1 MALPDLSR
9 MSQADAIAALQQ
21 YFAQSGQLNPQDPYA
36 GSGFAADPQFSQGV
50 QSAYG
55 NDKIS
60 GLQPTANGGFSGA
73 LTPSFDPIGAGG
85 QYGQYRGEFDAQGN
99 LNPASVQFGQDQ
111 RHNGWIS
118 ENMPLVT
125 AAAMGGSMLASG
137 GFGAGAGAGAGSG
150 GAGGFSGAASGA
162 GAAGT
167 GITEALGAGSGF
179 SGATGAG
186 LAGGVDLTGLGLGG
200 TGTFGEL
207 TGATMLTGGGV
218 APALTTGAGG
228 VTAGL
233 GAAGAAAG
241 GGGAGSV
248 LGSIVDGLGGTKGLV
263 GLAGAAAG
271 ALGAGPDV
279 ATTSR
284 DVPEWAQKYGP
295 DIVGRGQAIA
305 DTPFQPYTGQRFAG
319 PNDALRQSW
328 EMANQT
334 AQGPSAAQQ
343 ISQGTFNRLQSGQ
356 APDFGKATQVD
367 NQYIGQTT
375 PGATNSYIGQNANSN
390 VSGLLGGQ
398 NPILGQTTG
407 SIGPLGQMNLAQTTT
422 DVGRNALLGQNNPY
436 LNDAIGFATGD
447 ITRNFNNT
455 INPQLD
461 RMARASGSFGN
472 SGVEQ
477 ARQEAQ
483 RTMAQQV
490 GRTTS
495 DMRMQ
500 DYNLQAQLG
509 EGDLGR
515 RLQAGLTD
523 ASRNLGASQAMQQFN
538 IGNDFARQQANLGYR
553 AGDLSRNMTGYE
565 AQQNRMLDAG
575 KFDANNAQQNWQT
588 NLAATSDLGKFNSGL
603 AQADLGRNAQLQ
615 GQQQQFNANQG
626 NFDIT
631 GARNDWN
638 SAEGRA
644 AQTMNAYQG
653 YDQANTNRIAMLN
666 TTGNEMNRFAQQPL
680 DFQNQEFM
688 RQQAYPAQQLGAYQN
703 AYNTGV
709 NGQGVQSTPTGNS
722 PAANLLGGAT
732 AAMGLYNLYNAPQQQ
747 TTQDTTQP
755 RWFTDFL
762 ATQRR

>member
-1 MALPDLSR
+1 MAGPDLSR
-9 MSQADAIAALQQ
+9 MSEQEAIAALRQYYANAGPLTAQPRDSTFQQ
-21 YFAQSGQLNPQDPYA
+21 
-36 GSGFAADPQFSQGV
+36 DPQFTQGV
-50 QSAYG
+50 MPSYG
-55 NDKIS
+55 NDKLS
-60 GLQPTANGGFSGA
+60 GFRPEGDGYFGNLTAPFDPLNPGGRYGSYQGRFSADGTLDPSSVGFSPEERSG
-73 LTPSFDPIGAGG
+73 SF
-85 QYGQYRGEFDAQGN
+85 
-99 LNPASVQFGQDQ
+99 V
-111 RHNGWIS
+111 S
-118 ENMPLVT
+118 ENMLPLTLAVMAGTSLYNGFGMPGSPGSSGAEWVSGADLPAGPMVGTDAAGYGGTMGSGYESFIPNT
-125 AAAMGGSMLASG
+125 AADSYLAEGVPEMFAPSG
-137 GFGAGAGAGAGSG
+137 GVPGGPDVIGSDWAAGAPTGPTG
-150 GAGGFSGAASGA
+150 GIAPPMP
-162 GAAGT
+162 T
-167 GITEALGAGSGF
+167 TPPTLP
-179 SGATGAG
+179 
-186 LAGGVDLTGLGLGG
+186 
-200 TGTFGEL
+200 
-207 TGATMLTGGGV
+207 GGGV
-218 APALTTGAGG
+218 GKW
-228 VTAGL
+228 
-233 GAAGAAAG
+233 
-241 GGGAGSV
+241 V
-248 LGSIVDGLGGTKGLV
+248 LENGKWVA
-263 GLAGAAAG
+263 GLAGAALAG
-271 ALGAGPDV
+271 SNSGPDV

-343 ISQGTFNRLQSGQ
+343 ISQGTFNRLQSG
-356 APDFGKATQVD
+356 AVPDFGKATQVD

-375 PGATNSYIGQNANSN
+375 PGASNSYIGQNANSN

-398 NPILGQTTG
+398 TNPILGQTTG

-436 LNDAIGFATGD
+436 LNDAIGYATGD

-509 EGDLGR
+509 EGDLSR

-688 RQQAYPAQQLGAYQN
+688 RQQAYPAQQLGVYQN

-709 NGQGVQSTPTGNS
+709 NGQSVQSTPTGNS

-732 AAMGLYNLYNAPQQQ
+732 SAIGLYNLFTQPQQQ
-747 TTQDTTQP
+747 QQQSGA
-755 RWFTDFL
+755 RWTFDPMTG
-762 ATQRR
+762 ARY